1 MWRRGNPLWTG
12 PLCSMSLVLLCHIL
26 AVWLGLPA
34 PQFVTLYNGE
44 INCHSLSLLLRAVVR
59 KLGTCFMKYCSNGF
73 RFPKAVERKCF
84 LVG

>member
-1 MWRRGNPLWTG
+1 MAKEKSSVGWASVFHESSPAT
-12 PLCSMSLVLLCHIL
+12 PYPSSMVY
-26 AVWLGLPA
+26 LPV
-34 PQFVTLYNGE
+34 PQSVTLYNGE

-73 RFPKAVERKCF
+73 RFPKAVQRKCF